1 MICCG
6 NKLKKYNCLLIMKF
20 WLFIIVKIKLC
31 NWEYWLFKVFYY
43 FIVFYLI
50 WFMIKVWYMCY
61 WLVVNFSIYI
71 VGMGME
77 FKFDILKFLFE
88 VYCLKFVFLF
98 VGILQFQ
105 VEEQLWE
112 VGLIFLLIVKF
123 DFGFWGLLV

>member
-98 VGILQFQ
+98 VGIL
-105 VEEQLWE
+105 
-112 VGLIFLLIVKF
+112 
-123 DFGFWGLLV
+123 